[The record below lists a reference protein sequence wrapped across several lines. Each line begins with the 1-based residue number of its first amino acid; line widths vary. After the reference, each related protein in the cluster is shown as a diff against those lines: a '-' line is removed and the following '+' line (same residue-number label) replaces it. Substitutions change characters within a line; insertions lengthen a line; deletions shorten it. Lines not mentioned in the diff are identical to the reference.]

1 MSRTL
6 KIALQ
11 VAISGGLVAVLLWQ
25 IDVGETADRILSSN
39 PAYLVLGLGIF
50 LATTWG
56 MGWRW
61 QILLDSKGI
70 HEPLGWLTR
79 LYFVSV
85 AVGQVLPTSVGGDA
99 VRIIEHARR
108 RPDVRAETVGA
119 VFMERAVGSA
129 ATLILVAAGLALAAG
144 RYEDA
149 GALVWLEVVLV
160 AAMLV
165 LAVLLFH
172 RRTARALQERVF
184 PLGRRLRLDRPLA
197 SLHAAM
203 HGYRE
208 KRAALASVLGITLG
222 IQVARIA
229 AIWCCGEAV
238 GIDVSPL
245 VYAILGPILFLVLMV
260 PFTINGL
267 GVREAFFVAFLAQFD
282 VPADAAFAT
291 GLLFY
296 AVTVAASSP
305 GALILLWR
313 SARPAF
319 MRPRAE

>member
-1 MSRTL
+1 VSRSL
-6 KIALQ
+6 KTVLQ
-11 VAISGGLVAVLLWQ
+11 VAVSGGLIAILLWQ
-25 IDVGETADRILSSN
+25 IDVGQAADRILSSN

-50 LATTWG
+50 LVTTWG

-70 HEPLGWLTR
+70 HEPLAWLTK
-79 LYFVSV
+79 LYFVSF

-144 RYEDA
+144 RYEGT

-160 AAMLV
+160 AAMLL

-222 IQVARIA
+222 IQVARIV

-245 VYAILGPILFLVLMV
+245 VYAILGPLLFLVLMV

>member
-1 MSRTL
+1 VNRTL
-6 KIALQ
+6 RTVLQ
-11 VAISGGLVAVLLWQ
+11 VAVSGGLIAVLLWQ
-25 IDVGETADRILSSN
+25 IDLGQTGDLILSSN
-39 PAYLVLGLGIF
+39 PAFLLAALGIF
-50 LATTWG
+50 LVTTWG

-70 HEPLGWLTR
+70 HESLGWLTK
-79 LYFVSV
+79 LYFVSY
-85 AVGQVLPTSVGGDA
+85 AAGQVLPTSVGGDA
-99 VRIIEHARR
+99 VRIVEHARR
-108 RPDVRAETVGA
+108 RPDARAETVGA
-119 VFMERAVGSA
+119 IVMERAVGSA
-129 ATLILVAAGLALAAG
+129 ATLILVAVGLALAAG

-149 GALVWLEVVLV
+149 AALVWLEVALV
-160 AAMLV
+160 VALLV

-172 RRTARALQERVF
+172 PRTARTLQKRVF

-197 SLHAAM
+197 SLHAAL

-208 KRAALASVLGITLG
+208 QPRALASVLGITLG
-222 IQVARIA
+222 IQVARIG

-238 GIDVSPL
+238 GIDVSPI
-245 VYAILGPILFLVLMV
+245 VYAILGPLLFLVLMV

-282 VPADAAFAT
+282 VGADAAFAT

-296 AVTVAASSP
+296 AVTVAAALP

>member
-1 MSRTL
+1 
-6 KIALQ
+6 
-11 VAISGGLVAVLLWQ
+11 
-25 IDVGETADRILSSN
+25 
-39 PAYLVLGLGIF
+39 
-50 LATTWG
+50 
-56 MGWRW
+56 
-61 QILLDSKGI
+61 
-70 HEPLGWLTR
+70 
-79 LYFVSV
+79 
-85 AVGQVLPTSVGGDA
+85 
-99 VRIIEHARR
+99 
-108 RPDVRAETVGA
+108 
-119 VFMERAVGSA
+119 MERAVGSA
-129 ATLILVAAGLALAAG
+129 ATLVLVAAGLALAAG
-144 RYEDA
+144 RYEGT

-172 RRTARALQERVF
+172 RRTARALQDRVF

-208 KRAALASVLGITLG
+208 KRTALASVLGITLG
-222 IQVARIA
+222 IQVARIV

-245 VYAILGPILFLVLMV
+245 VYAILGPLLFLVLMV

-267 GVREAFFVAFLAQFD
+267 GVREVFFVAFLAGFD
-282 VPADAAFAT
+282 VDADTAFAT

-296 AVTVAASSP
+296 AVSVATALP

-313 SARPAF
+313 SMRTAPARPVT
-319 MRPRAE
+319 

>member
-1 MSRTL
+1 VNRTL

-11 VAISGGLVAVLLWQ
+11 VAISGGLIAVLLWQ
-25 IDVGETADRILSSN
+25 IDLDQTGELIFSSN
-39 PAYLVLGLGIF
+39 PAYLLVALGIF
-50 LATTWG
+50 LVTTWG

-61 QILLDSKGI
+61 QVLLHSKGI
-70 HEPLGWLTR
+70 HEPLGWLTK
-79 LYFVSV
+79 LYFVSY

-99 VRIIEHARR
+99 VRIVEHARR
-108 RPDVRAETVGA
+108 RPRARAETVGA
-119 VFMERAVGSA
+119 IFMERAVGSA
-129 ATLILVAAGLALAAG
+129 ATLVLVAAGLAVAVG
-144 RYEDA
+144 RYEDIA
-149 GALVWLEVVLV
+149 ALIWLEVVLV

-197 SLHAAM
+197 ALHAAM

-208 KRAALASVLGITLG
+208 KRGALASVLGITLG

-245 VYAILGPILFLVLMV
+245 VYAILGPLLFLILML

-267 GVREAFFVAFLAQFD
+267 GVREVFFVAFLSRFD
-282 VPADAAFAT
+282 VDAGAALAT

-296 AVTVAASSP
+296 AVTVATSLP

-313 SARPAF
+313 SARPVF
-319 MRPRAE
+319 MRPRAD

>member
-1 MSRTL
+1 MSRGLRTV
-6 KIALQ
+6 LQ
-11 VAISGGLVAVLLWQ
+11 VAVSGGLIAILLWQ
-25 IDVGETADRILSSN
+25 IDLGQTADRILSSN

-50 LATTWG
+50 LVTTWG

-61 QILLDSKGI
+61 KILLDSKGI
-70 HEPLGWLTR
+70 HEPLGWLTK
-79 LYFVSV
+79 LYFVSF

-129 ATLILVAAGLALAAG
+129 ATLVLVAAGLALAAG
-144 RYEDA
+144 RYEGA

-160 AAMLV
+160 AAMLI

-203 HGYRE
+203 HGYRDE
-208 KRAALASVLGITLG
+208 RGALASVLGITLG
-222 IQVARIA
+222 LQLARIA
-229 AIWCCGEAV
+229 AIWSCGEAV

-245 VYAILGPILFLVLMV
+245 VYAILGPLLFMVLMV

-267 GVREAFFVAFLAQFD
+267 GVREAFFVAFLARFD
-282 VPADAAFAT
+282 VDADAAFAT

-296 AVTVAASSP
+296 AVSVATSLP

-319 MRPRAE
+319 ARPA